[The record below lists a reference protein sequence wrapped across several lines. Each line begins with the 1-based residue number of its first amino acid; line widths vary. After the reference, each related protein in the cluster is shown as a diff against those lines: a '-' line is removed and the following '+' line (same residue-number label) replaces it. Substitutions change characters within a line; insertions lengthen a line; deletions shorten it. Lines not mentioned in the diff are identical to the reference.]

1 MRLVLILLCLVS
13 FGVGSYVLIRY
24 AKGELPKYRL
34 WRLKLFGSGFASGAL
49 GAWAIFY
56 SLPWNELLI
65 AMILQGLVL
74 ALLTTYAL
82 PYNIQEWYPKR
93 DR

>member
-13 FGVGSYVLIRY
+13 FGIGSYVLIRY
-24 AKGELPKYRL
+24 AKANYPNTGL
-34 WRLKLFGSGFASGAL
+34 WRLKLFGGGFASGAL

-56 SLPWNELLI
+56 NLPWNELLI
-65 AMILQGLVL
+65 AIVLQGLAL